1 MTQSV
6 PPPAGTDRSNAAFS
20 PRAVEVL
27 SALSCVT
34 FRREMSPS
42 GDIRYIWISDNVGD
56 ILGITADA
64 MTVTARGALNA
75 MHWADRD
82 AHLEAIHRSAT
93 ELTPCQEAFRAI
105 TAAGET
111 RWFRGSS
118 VPETQVDGCIRWDG
132 AWVDISPWMRAENQ
146 FQTVMGHVADV
157 IVTLDA
163 NHRIDWM
170 NAAALRL
177 FGYDLEMLAGRCL
190 SSLIAMSDC
199 DPAACLV
206 SCPAG
211 KMAACFSL
219 GSQEIIATRR
229 DNTSFPF
236 EMTVSELRSDGQLS
250 LMVIGRDITR
260 RKAIE
265 AQLEETEHRLRTIA
279 ANLPGVVFQ
288 RVQGTDGTFSC
299 TYISDGIREITG
311 REPDDFVTDAA
322 LMFDTIIPSDRQRLL
337 DALAVSAQTLGP
349 AREDVRIVGPQGR
362 LRWLRGQSR
371 PRRRGDAIVWDG
383 LILDVTDEVEERVR
397 AETAV
402 RESEERFRLAFAAA
416 SLGIVVVAQDGAIQ
430 KSNPAFAQMTGGA
443 PVEGANFFSFVERAH
458 LPTALSQQGASFC
471 FDYAPCLTDGVE
483 RHWRITG
490 TQFAASPDA
499 PALSL
504 LFLIEDV
511 TDMERTAAERRQL
524 ELALQEGHKLEALG
538 RLAGGVAHELNNM
551 LGPILMA
558 AEMLERSLPLDQRN
572 AERCS
577 RIIQAAKHGRD
588 IVRNVLAYCRK
599 EEKALAPIE
608 LGSVVRQFTGLAAS
622 TLPPTIRVECQ
633 IDAEE
638 AEIMGDA
645 GQLQQVLLNLA
656 NNARDAMDG
665 HGTLTLALHHVGP
678 EDLLPP
684 RPSIEPR
691 RSRPGESGPILPN
704 PFAAL
709 DPLRNHVEL
718 RIADTGCGMSPAVQA
733 KIFDPFFTTKPVG
746 QGTGLGLSVVMGI
759 IKTMGGAIAIESDPG
774 AGTVFRIMLPLMNT
788 GEAAPGE
795 SG

>member
-6 PPPAGTDRSNAAFS
+6 PPPAGTERPSAAFS
-20 PRAVEVL
+20 ARGVEVL

-34 FRREMSPS
+34 FRRELSPS
-42 GDIRYIWISDNVGD
+42 GDIRYPWISDNVSD
-56 ILGITADA
+56 ILGIPAHG
-64 MTVTARGALNA
+64 MTVTGRGALNA

-82 AHLEAIHRSAT
+82 THLEAIRRSAK
-93 ELTPCQEAFRAI
+93 ELAPCQEAFRAI

-111 RWFRGSS
+111 RWFRGSA
-118 VPETQVDGCIRWDG
+118 VPEAQPDGSVRWDG
-132 AWVDISPWMRAENQ
+132 AWIDISPWMRAENQ
-146 FQTVMGHVADV
+146 FQTVMGHVADA
-157 IVTLDA
+157 IITLDA
-163 NHRIDWM
+163 SHRIDWM

-177 FGYDLEMLAGRCL
+177 FDYELEMLTGRCL
-190 SSLIAMSDC
+190 SALIAMSDC
-199 DPAACLV
+199 DPIACLV
-206 SCPAG
+206 TCPAG
-211 KMAACFSL
+211 KAAACFSL
-219 GSQEIIATRR
+219 GSQEIIAARR
-229 DNTSFPF
+229 DGTTFPF

-260 RKAIE
+260 RKATE

-288 RVQGTDGTFSC
+288 RVQGTDGNFSC
-299 TYISDGIREITG
+299 SYVSEGIREITG
-311 REPDDFVTDAA
+311 REPDDFASDPA
-322 LMFDTIIPSDRQRLL
+322 LMFDMIIPSDRQRLL
-337 DALAVSAQTLGP
+337 EALAVSAQTLGP
-349 AREDVRIVGPQGR
+349 AREDVRVVGPQGR

-416 SLGIVVVAQDGAIQ
+416 SLGIVVVAQDGTIQ
-430 KSNPAFAQMTGGA
+430 KDNPAFVEMTGGA
-443 PVEGANFFSFVERAH
+443 PVEGANFFAFVERAH
-458 LPTALSQQGASFC
+458 LPFALSEQGASFC
-471 FDYAPCLTDGVE
+471 FDYAPRLPDGVE

-490 TQFAASPDA
+490 TLFAASPDA

-504 LFLIEDV
+504 LFLIEDI
-511 TDMERTAAERRQL
+511 TEMEHAAAERRQL

-577 RIIQAAKHGRD
+577 RIIEAAKHGRD

-599 EEKALAPIE
+599 EQKALAPIE
-608 LGSVVRQFTGLAAS
+608 LGAVVRQFTGLAAS
-622 TLPPTIRVECQ
+622 TLPPTIRVECR
-633 IDAEE
+633 IE
-638 AEIMGDA
+638 AEAAEVLGDA

-665 HGTLTLALHHVGP
+665 HGTLLLALRHAGP

-684 RPSIEPR
+684 RPAVEQR
-691 RSRPGESGPILPN
+691 RFRPGESGPTLPN
-704 PFAAL
+704 PFANL
-709 DPLRNHVEL
+709 DPERDHVEL

-746 QGTGLGLSVVMGI
+746 QGTGLGLSVVQGI
-759 IKTMGGAIAIESDPG
+759 IKAMGGAIAIESEPG
-774 AGTVFRIMLPLMNT
+774 IGTVFRIVLPLMP
-788 GEAAPGE
+788 GGAAA
-795 SG
+795 